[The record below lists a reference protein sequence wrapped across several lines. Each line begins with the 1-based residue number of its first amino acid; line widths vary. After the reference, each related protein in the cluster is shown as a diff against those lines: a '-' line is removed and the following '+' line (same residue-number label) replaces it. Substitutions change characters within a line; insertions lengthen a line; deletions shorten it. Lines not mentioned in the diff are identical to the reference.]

1 MTVMGLL
8 VYNGP
13 SFNKYRRMKMNV
25 VNTYILVL
33 ATGGAIGLPYVAYTL
48 YRETDVI
55 MMVLLTALLALLCMF
70 VSIVILF
77 V

>member
-1 MTVMGLL
+1 
-8 VYNGP
+8 
-13 SFNKYRRMKMNV
+13 MKMNV

>member
-1 MTVMGLL
+1 
-8 VYNGP
+8 
-13 SFNKYRRMKMNV
+13 MNI

-55 MMVLLTALLALLCMF
+55 MMVLLTALLAVLCMF